1 MNFFEYQA
9 RARRQSHRLVVLF
22 ALAVV
27 SILLAVNLLML
38 VVLGRFE
45 SPDQGWFSPSF
56 WSYNGTI
63 VFWTSLITAGVIGL
77 GSLYRSMQLRDG
89 GGQVAREL
97 GGTEVDG
104 STTDPLRRRLLNV
117 VEEMAIASGVPVPS
131 VFVLEH
137 EEGINAFAAGWSPSD
152 AAVAVTRGA
161 LESLNRQELQGVI
174 AHEFS
179 HVFNGDMRLN
189 IRLMGVLFGI
199 LVLTIIGR
207 KLLQGVRH
215 GGSDRNAGAV
225 AIFGLAII
233 VIGYIGLFFGRWIKS
248 AVSRQREYLADA
260 SAVQFTRSPDGIG
273 GALKKIGAVVTGSR
287 MVVNTEEIGH
297 MLFAQGFSAQLFAT
311 HPPLVRRIQAVD
323 PSFHPDQFEAIGEQL
338 LQQRRERR
346 LAREQ
351 KAESAQ
357 SSDSSGPG
365 GLPLNPDTLIEQ
377 IGQPDATQ
385 LLLVAALLA
394 DLPEP
399 LQKAAHSDEWA
410 VDVLLYLLL
419 SADAELREKQ
429 LLLIAQTRGGDS
441 EQQVSTLHGLQPNLP
456 VRLRLPL
463 MELTFPNLRRRPH
476 EELNVLLQLI
486 EQLIDVDGK
495 VDVFEYVMARLLRRE
510 IEDSLTPASAHP
522 DGRARLRAQP
532 EAWSSLL
539 AIVAMHGQENDAES
553 AMQAYRKAAGLIDQD
568 AMNTLD
574 ISKPQHLQALM
585 QAWPEVLDR
594 ALRQLVSLRMPDK
607 QTLIEA
613 LLECIRH
620 DGKIATVEYELLRL
634 AAGVLRIPLPVIE

>member
-22 ALAVV
+22 VLAVV

-56 WSYNGTI
+56 WLHNGTI
-63 VFWTSLITAGVIGL
+63 VFWTSLITGGVIGL

-225 AIFGLAII
+225 ALFGIAVI

-273 GALKKIGAVVTGSR
+273 GALKKIGALSTGSR

-297 MLFAQGFSAQLFAT
+297 MLFAQGFSANLFAT
-311 HPPLVRRIQAVD
+311 HPPLVRRIHAVD
-323 PSFHPDQFEAIGEQL
+323 PGFDPTEFKAIGQQL
-338 LQQRRERR
+338 LEDRRARHF
-346 LAREQ
+346 AREQ
-351 KAESAQ
+351 QAQQASAAAEK
-357 SSDSSGPG
+357 GPG

-385 LLLVAALLA
+385 LMLVAALLA
-394 DLPEP
+394 EVPEP

-410 VDVLLYLLL
+410 IDVLLYLLL
-419 SADAELREKQ
+419 SQDVQLREHQ
-429 LLLIAQTRGGDS
+429 LLLIAKQRGAES
-441 EQQVSTLHGLQPNLP
+441 EQQVSALYRLQPQLP

-463 MELTFPNLRRRPH
+463 MELTFPNLRRRPQT
-476 EELNVLLQLI
+476 ELVALMRLI

-495 VDVFEYVMARLLRRE
+495 VDVFEYVMARLLNRE
-510 IEDSLTPASAHP
+510 IEDSLTPAT
-522 DGRARLRAQP
+522 ARTAGKAKLRQYDR
-532 EAWSSLL
+532 AWSSLL
-539 AIVAMHGQENDAES
+539 AIVAMHGQENDADA
-553 AMQAYRKAAGLIDQD
+553 AMQALRKAAGLVDQ
-568 AMNTLD
+568 NTSGVPDFSTPEQLR
-574 ISKPQHLQALM
+574 ALM
-585 QAWPEVLDR
+585 NDWPR
-594 ALRQLVSLRMPDK
+594 ALDKAFEQLRLLRLQDK

-620 DGKIATVEYELLRL
+620 DGKIVTVEYELLRL
-634 AAGVLRIPLPVIE
+634 VAGVLRIPLPVIE